1 MPCLCRLTVAQLYA
15 FFMALIYSVAQLCM
29 LDSPHVKW
37 HLFPASKHAQQEARQ
52 HQAHPL
58 LWWAR
63 SESHLDALFLYL
75 AQKIQINNAV
85 GTFNLKFSPP
95 NFSGCIFWHWK
106 LRRPRPV
113 APAPSTA
120 CGFVQFWPFATCIF
134 VHDALASP
142 CPPCRAVRAVR
153 QRRKAPRRPRLAVRP
168 RRLASPRAVPCRPAP
183 LVQPRPVQAGAGSA
197 PCARH
202 PPVRAVR
209 AGSGRAG

>member
-1 MPCLCRLTVAQLYA
+1 MHSSWRSYIAWRSYACLTAR
-15 FFMALIYSVAQLCM
+15 M
-29 LDSPHVKW
+29 LNGIF
-37 HLFPASKHAQQEARQ
+37 FPASKHAQQEARQ

-106 LRRPRPV
+106 PRRPRPV
-113 APAPSTA
+113 APAPSAT
-120 CGFVQFWPFATCIF
+120 CSFVQFWPFATCIF

-153 QRRKAPRRPRLAVRP
+153 QRRKAPRRPRPARP
-168 RRLASPRAVPCRPAP
+168 PRAGWPRPAP
-183 LVQPRPVQAGAGSA
+183 CRARQRRSFSLARFRPAQALRRAPAIHPSAPSAQVQAA
-197 PCARH
+197 
-202 PPVRAVR
+202 PVRTRHA
-209 AGSGRAG
+209 APA